1 MFAIPLMIPLLL
13 IFITIKRKRGVYF
26 KLLTRWSVYPW
37 DTADLIDAIVVIF
50 IIHTNVYIYSRRTRL
65 TSYPRDEAD
74 IFLVIHVRIN
84 SRSKN
89 TREWQ
94 CVLKIFHNQNIY
106 FRLIFSISLI
116 SQWNWELFLLKSSGW
131 TPSGHRLAR

>member
-106 FRLIFSISLI
+106 FRLIFSM
-116 SQWNWELFLLKSSGW
+116 
-131 TPSGHRLAR
+131 

>member
-1 MFAIPLMIPLLL
+1 MFAIPFLIPQLLNF
-13 IFITIKRKRGVYF
+13 FIIKRKRGVYF

-94 CVLKIFHNQNIY
+94 CVLKLFRNQNIY
-106 FRLIFSISLI
+106 FRLLFSM
-116 SQWNWELFLLKSSGW
+116 
-131 TPSGHRLAR
+131 